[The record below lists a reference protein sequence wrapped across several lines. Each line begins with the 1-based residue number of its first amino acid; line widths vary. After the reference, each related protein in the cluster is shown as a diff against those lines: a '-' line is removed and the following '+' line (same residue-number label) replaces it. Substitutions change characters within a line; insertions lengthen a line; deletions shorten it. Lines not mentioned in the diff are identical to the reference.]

1 VVTLTRPDFE
11 KEPAGIVTRA
21 VAAFIDMLVVLTLL
35 VLMWA
40 GYAAIV
46 FLARPARF
54 TVPSPSWSVVVWV
67 TGVVSVL
74 YLATAWATTGRTV
87 GAQVMG
93 LRVLDRRGQR
103 LGWIRSMAR
112 AVIYVVFPLGLAWS
126 IVDSRRRSLQD
137 LVVASS
143 VVYDWVP
150 RVPVALSG

>member
-1 VVTLTRPDFE
+1 MVTLTRPDFE
-11 KEPAGIVTRA
+11 NEPAGIITRA

-67 TGVVSVL
+67 AGVVSVL

>member
-1 VVTLTRPDFE
+1 VVTLTRPDFAN
-11 KEPAGIVTRA
+11 EPAGIITRA

-67 TGVVSVL
+67 AGVVSVL